1 MEDNKVVKK
10 REEINLED
18 KWKLEKI
25 YANED
30 AWEKDFNILKKESPK
45 LREFAGKLNDK
56 EEILKY
62 LELNEK
68 VSRLGETLYV
78 YAHMKSDE
86 DTSNQKYQSYMNKI
100 DAFMAEFA
108 SYGAFFVPEILAL
121 PDEFIKDLIKNDERF
136 KIYEFMLMDILK
148 EKPHILTKE
157 MEELL
162 ALASDCLDAPSSI
175 HNMLT
180 NADMSFGNI
189 KDEDGD
195 EVELTEGNYSSFI
208 KSKDRSVREAAFKR
222 LFGEY
227 KKFDN
232 TLATTLT
239 SSVKSF
245 NFSARVRKYESPIEA
260 SLSPNDIPVSVYENA
275 IKTINDNLSSLHR
288 YVKIKKKLLGLEQMH
303 MYDLYVPIIEVE
315 KEKISFDEGVKI
327 ANEGLKPLGEEY
339 LNLFNEGIN
348 SGWIDKYENKGKRGG
363 AYSWGGYDTMPYVL
377 LNYHNELNDVSTLVH
392 EMGHSLHSYYSR
404 KTQPYYYAGYTLFC
418 AEVAS
423 TTNEAL
429 LIHYL
434 IEKEQDKKKKLYLIN
449 QELEQIRTTVFRQ
462 LMFAE
467 FELYTHNAL
476 NAGEALTAADYSA
489 KWHELNANYFG
500 PDMVVDED
508 IDMEWARIP
517 HFYSDFYVYQYATG
531 YAAASAFA
539 NAILEGKENA
549 VEKYK
554 GFLKAGGSKYPIDIL
569 KDAGV
574 DMTTSEPL
582 EATIHRFNEVLD
594 RLEEFELENFND
606 IKRGSYRVP
615 FLLLFVIKIYSQY

>member
-180 NADMSFGNI
+180 NADMTFGNI

-315 KEKISFDEGVKI
+315 KEKISFDEGVKL

-574 DMTTSEPL
+574 DMTTSEPI
-582 EATIHRFNEVLD
+582 EATIHRFNELLD
-594 RLEEFELENFND
+594 MLEEF
-606 IKRGSYRVP
+606 
-615 FLLLFVIKIYSQY
+615 

>member
-25 YANED
+25 YVNED

-180 NADMSFGNI
+180 NADMTFGNI

-315 KEKISFDEGVKI
+315 KEKISFDEGVKL

-489 KWHELNANYFG
+489 KWHELNVNYFG
-500 PDMVVDED
+500 SDMVVDED

-582 EATIHRFNEVLD
+582 EATIHRFNELLD
-594 RLEEFELENFND
+594 MLEEF
-606 IKRGSYRVP
+606 
-615 FLLLFVIKIYSQY
+615 

>member
-180 NADMSFGNI
+180 NADMTFGNI

-315 KEKISFDEGVKI
+315 KEKISFDEGVKL

-476 NAGEALTAADYSA
+476 NAGEVLTAADYSA

-582 EATIHRFNEVLD
+582 EATIHRFNELLD
-594 RLEEFELENFND
+594 MLEEF
-606 IKRGSYRVP
+606 
-615 FLLLFVIKIYSQY
+615 

>member
-30 AWEKDFNILKKESPK
+30 AWEKDFNILKKESQK

-108 SYGAFFVPEILAL
+108 SYGAFFVPEILEL

-180 NADMSFGNI
+180 NADMTFGNI

-315 KEKISFDEGVKI
+315 KEKISFDEGVKL

-582 EATIHRFNEVLD
+582 EATIHRFNELLD
-594 RLEEFELENFND
+594 MLEEF
-606 IKRGSYRVP
+606 
-615 FLLLFVIKIYSQY
+615 

>member
-180 NADMSFGNI
+180 NADMTFGNI

-260 SLSPNDIPVSVYENA
+260 SLSPNDIQVSVYENA

-315 KEKISFDEGVKI
+315 KEKISFDEGVKL

-582 EATIHRFNEVLD
+582 EATIHRFNELLD
-594 RLEEFELENFND
+594 MLEEF
-606 IKRGSYRVP
+606 
-615 FLLLFVIKIYSQY
+615 

>member
-25 YANED
+25 YVNED
-30 AWEKDFNILKKESPK
+30 AWEKDFK

-180 NADMSFGNI
+180 NADMTFGNI

-315 KEKISFDEGVKI
+315 KEKISFDEGVKL

-554 GFLKAGGSKYPIDIL
+554 GFLKAGGIKYPIDIL

-582 EATIHRFNEVLD
+582 EATIHRFNELLD
-594 RLEEFELENFND
+594 MLEEF
-606 IKRGSYRVP
+606 
-615 FLLLFVIKIYSQY
+615 